1 MNTDKFWKVNLG
13 TRGKITGD
21 SDDRVL
27 CLLIIWTDSGGLKQA
42 KLIRKISGATKTKMK
57 HGD

>member
-1 MNTDKFWKVNLG
+1 MDKFRKVNLG
-13 TRGKITGD
+13 TRGEITGD

-42 KLIRKISGATKTKMK
+42 KLIGKISGATKTKIK